1 MRVMRLT
8 QVRIPA
14 SSSALIASHTV
25 SRQHLAAAATE
36 AERDVLRELVADL
49 RAQRDREAEERRKLI
64 TLLVDRRPFWKKW
77 FR

>member
-1 MRVMRLT
+1 
-8 QVRIPA
+8 
-14 SSSALIASHTV
+14 
-25 SRQHLAAAATE
+25 LAAAATE